1 MYAQELQDQID
12 EDQRKYEEMRE
23 QFVIQERKL
32 KIVIT
37 ELDETRN
44 ALESNERARKKQL
57 KKKKI
62 NKIISI
68 YLGKQAEVELFDLTD
83 RVNNLSVQNS
93 ALSNARKK
101 LEIENEQLV
110 SELDERN
117 IYAKETE
124 ERAKQAI
131 RDVIF
136 LIQSKKQFSNC
147 FVIHRLRKCR
157 KT

>member
-1 MYAQELQDQID
+1 
-12 EDQRKYEEMRE
+12 MRE

-32 KIVIT
+32 TIVMA

-44 ALESNERARKKQL
+44 ALESNERARKRHFKKQ
-57 KKKKI
+57 KI
-62 NKIISI
+62 NYTTFN
-68 YLGKQAEVELFDLTD
+68 YLGKQAEVELLDLTD

-101 LEIENEQLV
+101 LEVENEQLK

-136 LIQSKKQFSNC
+136 RI
-147 FVIHRLRKCR
+147 
-157 KT
+157 

>member
-1 MYAQELQDQID
+1 MQDQID

-32 KIVIT
+32 TIVMA

-44 ALESNERARKKQL
+44 ALESNERARKRHFKKQ
-57 KKKKI
+57 KI
-62 NKIISI
+62 NYTTFN
-68 YLGKQAEVELFDLTD
+68 YLGKQAEVELLDLTD

-101 LEIENEQLV
+101 LEVENEQLK

-136 LIQSKKQFSNC
+136 RI
-147 FVIHRLRKCR
+147 
-157 KT
+157 